1 MTHAPL
7 RVRTADVPDGG
18 MASFP
23 HGDRKVLVVR
33 DGDELR
39 AFDAKC
45 PHAGADL
52 GKGLRCGA
60 RVVCPWHHATFSADD
75 GHLLEPPALDG
86 LKRYALTRD
95 GDAWEVAEEAQAP
108 AKPPQGAADGH
119 TLVVGG
125 GAAGFMVAQSLRAA
139 GYTGDLTMVTQEE
152 RAPYDRTALSKA
164 YLTGKK
170 KPETLPLGGGDWAQK
185 QRVTLRSGVRA
196 EKLDHAAKKLH
207 LAGGEVLPY
216 DRVVVATGA
225 SPKPLKV
232 PGADLDGVYPLRSLA
247 DAEALRAAAQGA
259 RVVVVGSS
267 FIGLEAASSLVGE
280 GGAQSVTVVGQ
291 DAEVLGRALT
301 PRVGR
306 AIRRLHEDKGVRFV
320 LEAEVERLDGG
331 EKVEAVA
338 LKGGER
344 LDADLVLLGIGVS
357 PNTDLLA
364 EWRDEKGAVHVD
376 AALQLAPD
384 LYALGDIAAAPTVLG
399 EMRVEHWRVA
409 LQHGLAAAQAI
420 LDVPGAAP
428 MDARVP
434 FFWTQQYGKSLRYV
448 GHAESLDETHLW
460 GDPDTLNFIEFTF
473 DGERTVAASGMGR
486 DADLVAFEELLRL
499 GRAPG
504 APEVRAGEFSLP
516 ERLQDAAPSGR
527 FS

>member
-1 MTHAPL
+1 MTLSPL

-23 HGDRKVLVVR
+23 HGERKILFVR

-52 GKGLRCGA
+52 GQGLRCGA
-60 RVVCPWHHATFSADD
+60 RVVCPWHHATFDAGD
-75 GHLLEPPALDG
+75 GHLLEPPALNG

-95 GDAWEVAEEAQAP
+95 GDTWEVGEEAEEP
-108 AKPPQGAADGH
+108 ARPPQGSADGH
-119 TLVVGG
+119 TVIVGG
-125 GAAGFMVAQSLRAA
+125 GAAGFMVAQSLRAG

-164 YLTGKK
+164 YLSGKK
-170 KPETLPLGGGDWAQK
+170 KPETLPLGGADWAQK
-185 QRVTLRSGVRA
+185 NSVTLREGVRA
-196 EKLDHAAKKLH
+196 EKLDHAARTLH
-207 LAGGEVLPY
+207 LASGEALTY

-225 SPKPLKV
+225 NPKPLKV
-232 PGADLDGVYPLRSLA
+232 PGADLPGVYPLRSLA
-247 DAEALRAAAQGA
+247 DAQALRAAAQGA

-280 GGAQSVTVVGQ
+280 GGAQSVAVVGQ
-291 DAEVLGRALT
+291 DAEVLSRALT

-306 AIRRLHEDKGVRFV
+306 AIRRLHEDKGVHFV
-320 LEAEVERLDGG
+320 LNAEVERLEGG
-331 EKVEAVA
+331 EQVEAVT

-364 EWRDEKGAVHVD
+364 DWRGEKGGVEVD
-376 AALQLAPD
+376 AALRLAPD
-384 LYALGDIAAAPTVLG
+384 LYAPGDIAAAPTVLG
-399 EMRVEHWRVA
+399 QMRVEHWRVA
-409 LQHGLAAAQAI
+409 LQHGLVAAQAI
-420 LDVPGAAP
+420 LDAPGAAP

-448 GHAESLDETHLW
+448 GHADSLNETHVW
-460 GDPDTLNFIEFTF
+460 GDPEALNFIEFAF
-473 DGERTVAASGMGR
+473 AGDHAVAASGMGR
-486 DADLVAFEELLRL
+486 DRDLIAFEELLRL
-499 GRAPG
+499 GRAPS
-504 APEVRAGEFSLP
+504 AAEIRAGEFSLP
-516 ERLQDAAPSGR
+516 ERLGS
-527 FS
+527 